1 MLDATI
7 HGVVSLRESAKTVAA
22 LSADQPSRTATLE
35 CTAPVLPLLPGR
47 PTQLFTLTW
56 SVPGRTPLAKDA
68 TWSREPSVSGHPTAS
83 GSGGSSHSRD
93 RNESRRAVPHWVMAS
108 YETLAQFYDA
118 VNGEPRERIRQ
129 LLDFIAR
136 YHPGA
141 ESVLELGCGTGAILA
156 GLGSGLS
163 LTGIDLSDEMLAYA
177 RHRCP
182 PARLIHGDITS
193 FSLDDTFDVVVCVFD
208 TLNHVTT
215 FEGWLST
222 FERVREHL
230 NVGGLF
236 IFDVNTVG
244 RLRELGEMAPW
255 VHDFEGHTLIM
266 EVELDDEPLATW
278 DIRVFEQRG
287 AREYVLH
294 HERIAELGVPLG
306 DIKRA
311 LAPQF
316 TLLDETDTQGDAPT
330 DESSRALFVFRVVED
345 RDD

>member
-1 MLDATI
+1 
-7 HGVVSLRESAKTVAA
+7 
-22 LSADQPSRTATLE
+22 
-35 CTAPVLPLLPGR
+35 
-47 PTQLFTLTW
+47 
-56 SVPGRTPLAKDA
+56 
-68 TWSREPSVSGHPTAS
+68 
-83 GSGGSSHSRD
+83 
-93 RNESRRAVPHWVMAS
+93 MAS